1 MVKNTF
7 DWIKGSMH
15 TLVTLFDLAAG
26 QTERKGTINTRS
38 VVTSQSKQSSLL
50 SDDEE
55 DLFAHHSH
63 KRYYQYLID
72 RYQMLNMVGTEGSL
86 TLALEEIFVP
96 PHLRLAPHLP
106 ADGLQLSQLK
116 YLATLRNGSQNI
128 WGYLMLEQKA
138 GFMLLGAPGSGKTS
152 LLKHMT
158 LTLAHPQKRLFSGI
172 PNRFPIFLSFN
183 NHHTII
189 NGKPDYT
196 LAEAAH
202 YSLIM
207 GQMVDPLPA
216 SWFEAQLQ
224 TGQCLIM
231 LDGLNEIA
239 DPIHREN
246 VAIWIKEQIA
256 LYQNNY
262 VVITSRLL
270 TSHYESLKEMMSLE
284 IQPFNREQIQ
294 QFVTRW
300 YQANQLAHNEEKVK
314 TFIHL
319 CGQAPYLTLS
329 RNPLLLTM
337 MTILYRHGTPL
348 PKRRAKLYEQMC
360 KLGLHPTGDREEFD
374 IPAAQKL
381 RVLQPLA
388 YYMMR
393 HKLQEV
399 AIEEACKVIYVPL
412 DMVSRNPKGMDFLQ
426 LVARSSALLIKHQ
439 SGQYSFAHLTFQE
452 YLAAKHI
459 LEQRL
464 EHKLIHN
471 VEESWWHE
479 TTRLYSAMTDVA
491 AIIRASLRK
500 LNPPVSAL
508 LLAIRCAKE
517 TEHMQPE
524 IYNGLETL
532 LEQQIESLNPIRRR
546 IVAEALLSFR
556 LNRMMPVDQELSVAD
571 SLITN
576 TEYQLFINQQRVKHV
591 KPDQWWQYQYTF
603 RSGGGKEPAIDL
615 RPADAVAF
623 CHWLTEQDEQG
634 REFRLPYTGEFSP
647 LVSDVGYWTQGEME
661 QEYTLENEQSVI
673 LSIDT
678 LENRLNTILRI
689 DLACHPE
696 EALERIRDLD
706 RDLTYILDHENKG
719 ERAVAVALAL
729 ARNFTHD
736 RTHNRTVNLSETL
749 NQLPESEWYANFI
762 AWMVTQKL
770 VTVLR
775 YQQKPRSWLDLF
787 DAKQTLPAINQKV
800 IDTLAEKYFE
810 LYVDLSSLE
819 KQVHSKSFTSR
830 GIRVVSY
837 LRVEQR
843 KEMLSSIPTDAESV
857 ADEAEEIHVP
867 ALVTGKKRK
876 VIQKKICLLGDEGVG
891 KTSLV
896 RRCVE
901 GRFDEKYLS
910 TVGVTISRQTLIRPT
925 YTMNLL
931 IWDME
936 GGQGFKKAQLN
947 YLRGATGALIVC
959 DLTRR
964 ETLAAFER
972 YARQLRALNGTVP
985 FVFIGNKVDL
995 KSRTIA
1001 STELELLSQTLGGE
1015 YLLTSAK
1022 TGTQVIEA
1030 FELLTDLIEAQYS

>member
-1 MVKNTF
+1 MIKSAV
-7 DWIKGSMH
+7 DWLKGSAH
-15 TLVTLFDLAAG
+15 TLINFFDLADS
-26 QTERKGTINTRS
+26 QREIRGTISTPF
-38 VVTSQSKQSSLL
+38 VVKSKSKPTSPLP
-50 SDDEE
+50 DNEE
-55 DLFAHHSH
+55 DLFGHHSH

-72 RYQMLNMVGTEGSL
+72 RYQILNMVGTEGSL
-86 TLALEEIFVP
+86 TLALEDIFVS
-96 PHLRLAPHLP
+96 PHLRLAAHLP
-106 ADGLQLSQLK
+106 ADALQLSQLK
-116 YLATLRNGSQNI
+116 YLARLRNGSQNI
-128 WGYLMLEQKA
+128 WAYLMLEQKR
-138 GFMLLGAPGSGKTS
+138 GFMLLGAPGSGKTC

-172 PNRFPIFLSFN
+172 PNRFPILLSFN

-189 NGKPDYT
+189 NGKPDYS

-202 YSLIM
+202 YSLTM
-207 GQMVDPLPA
+207 GQMVDPLPP

-224 TGQCLIM
+224 TGRCLIM
-231 LDGLNEIA
+231 LDGLDEIA
-239 DPIHREN
+239 DPIYREN
-246 VAIWIKEQIA
+246 VLIWIKEQIA
-256 LYQNNY
+256 LYNNNCF
-262 VVITSRLL
+262 VITSRLL
-270 TSHYESLKEMMSLE
+270 ISHHDQLKEMMSLE
-284 IQPFNREQIQ
+284 IQPFNREEIQ
-294 QFVTRW
+294 QFVTSW
-300 YQANQLAHNEEKVK
+300 YQTNQLAHNEEKVK
-314 TFIHL
+314 AFIEL
-319 CGQAPYLTLS
+319 CAQAPYLTLS

-337 MTILYRHGTPL
+337 MTILYRHGSPL
-348 PKRRAKLYEQMC
+348 AKDRAKLYEQMC
-360 KLGLHPTGDREEFD
+360 KLALHPTGDREELD
-374 IPAAQKL
+374 LPAAQKQ

-399 AIEEACKVIYVPL
+399 ATSEACKVIYVPL

-426 LVARSSALLIKHQ
+426 LVARSSGLLIEHQ

-464 EHKLIHN
+464 QHKLINN

-479 TTRLYSAMTDVA
+479 TTRLYSAMTDVT

-500 LNPPVSAL
+500 LNPPDSAL

-517 TEHMQPE
+517 TEHIQPE

-532 LEQQIESLNPIRRR
+532 LEQQIENLNPIRRR

-556 LNRMMPVDQELSVAD
+556 LNRMMPVDQEVSVAD

-591 KPDQWWQYQYTF
+591 KPDQWWHYQYTF
-603 RSGGGKEPAIDL
+603 RSGKGHEPAVDL

-678 LENRLNTILRI
+678 LQNRLNTVLRI

-729 ARNFTHD
+729 VRNFTHD
-736 RTHNRTVNLSETL
+736 RTHNRTVNLSEAL
-749 NQLPESEWYANFI
+749 NQFPESRWYANFI

-775 YQQKPRSWLDLF
+775 YQPKPRSWLDLF
-787 DAKQTLPAINQKV
+787 DAKQTLPAINQKE
-800 IDTLAEKYFE
+800 IDMLAEKYFE

-837 LRVEQR
+837 LPIEPR
-843 KEMLSSIPTDAESV
+843 KEMLSSLPTN
-857 ADEAEEIHVP
+857 EAEEIHVP
-867 ALVTGKKRK
+867 ALVTGQKRK

-964 ETLAAFER
+964 ETLGAFER

-985 FVFIGNKVDL
+985 FVFIGNKIDL

-1022 TGTQVIEA
+1022 TGTQVMQA
-1030 FELLTDLIEAQYS
+1030 FELLTDLIEAQHS

>member
-1 MVKNTF
+1 MIKSAV
-7 DWIKGSMH
+7 DWLKGSAH
-15 TLVTLFDLAAG
+15 TLINFFDLADS
-26 QTERKGTINTRS
+26 QRERTGTISTPLG
-38 VVTSQSKQSSLL
+38 VKSKSERPSPLP
-50 SDDEE
+50 DDQE

-72 RYQMLNMVGTEGSL
+72 RYQMLHMVGTEGSF
-86 TLALEEIFVP
+86 TLALEEIFVS
-96 PHLRLAPHLP
+96 PHLRLAAHLP
-106 ADGLQLSQLK
+106 ADALQLSQLK

-128 WGYLMLEQKA
+128 WEYLMLEQKA
-138 GFMLLGAPGSGKTS
+138 GFMLLGAPGSGKTC

-183 NHHTII
+183 NHQTII
-189 NGKPDYT
+189 NGKPDYS

-202 YSLIM
+202 YSLMM

-224 TGQCLIM
+224 TGRCLIM
-231 LDGLNEIA
+231 LDGLDEIA

-246 VAIWIKEQIA
+246 VVIWIKEQIA
-256 LYQNNY
+256 LYQNNCF
-262 VVITSRLL
+262 VITSRLL
-270 TSHYESLKEMMSLE
+270 TSDYDSLKEMMSLE

-294 QFVTRW
+294 QFVISW

-314 TFIHL
+314 AFIDL
-319 CGQAPYLTLS
+319 CAQAPYLALS
-329 RNPLLLTM
+329 TNPLLLTM
-337 MTILYRHGTPL
+337 MTILYRHGSPL
-348 PKRRAKLYEQMC
+348 PTHRAKLYEQMC
-360 KLGLHPTGDREEFD
+360 KLALHPTGDREELD
-374 IPAAQKL
+374 IPAESKQ

-399 AIEEACKVIYVPL
+399 AVEEACKVIYVPL
-412 DMVSRNPKGMDFLQ
+412 DMVSRNPKGMAFLQ
-426 LVARSSALLIKHQ
+426 LVARSSGLLIEHQ
-439 SGQYSFAHLTFQE
+439 SGQYRFAHLTFQE

-464 EHKLIHN
+464 EHKLINN

-500 LNPPVSAL
+500 LNPPDSAL

-517 TEHMQPE
+517 TEHIQPE

-532 LEQQIESLNPIRRR
+532 LAQQIESLNPIRRR

-603 RSGGGKEPAIDL
+603 RSGKGHEPAVDL

-623 CHWLTEQDEQG
+623 CHWLTEQDEHG

-647 LVSDVGYWTQGEME
+647 LVSDIGYWTQGEME

-678 LENRLNTILRI
+678 LQNRLNTILRI

-729 ARNFTHD
+729 VRNFTHD
-736 RTHNRTVNLSETL
+736 RTHNRTVNLSEAL

-775 YQQKPRSWLDLF
+775 YQPKPRSWLDLF
-787 DAKQTLPAINQKV
+787 DAKQTLPAINQKA
-800 IDTLAEKYFE
+800 INTMAEKYFE

-837 LRVEQR
+837 LPVEQQNH
-843 KEMLSSIPTDAESV
+843 SWSATNAELV
-857 ADEAEEIHVP
+857 AHEAKEIHVP
-867 ALVTGKKRK
+867 ALVTGQKRK

-936 GGQGFKKAQLN
+936 GAQGFKKAQLN
-947 YLRGATGALIVC
+947 YLRGVTGALIVC

-964 ETLAAFER
+964 ETLGAFER

-1022 TGTQVIEA
+1022 TGTQVMQA
-1030 FELLTDLIEAQYS
+1030 FELLTDLIEAQHS